1 MIENDDLDLLNHL
14 KTKPISKD
22 MLKVDPHDL
31 DDHFLSCKA
40 VDFEVLK
47 KYLDEEAWWEL
58 LALHKAKVEASTCP
72 ICSGLCLEKCVL
84 CDHCFIWFH
93 NKCAKVSQENIADV
107 WKCSKCLKCKD
118 CQ

>member
-1 MIENDDLDLLNHL
+1 MKCNNEKANKGCFGKAMIL
-14 KTKPISKD
+14 KP
-22 MLKVDPHDL
+22 
-31 DDHFLSCKA
+31 
-40 VDFEVLK
+40 
-47 KYLDEEAWWEL
+47 
-58 LALHKAKVEASTCP
+58 LHKAKVEASTCP

-118 CQ
+118 CQSKIYLFSLTNYLY